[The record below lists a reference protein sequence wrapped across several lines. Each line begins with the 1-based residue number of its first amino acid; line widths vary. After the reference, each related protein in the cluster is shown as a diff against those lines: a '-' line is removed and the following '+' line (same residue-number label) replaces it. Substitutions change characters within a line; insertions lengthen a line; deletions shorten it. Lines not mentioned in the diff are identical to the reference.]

1 MDKQE
6 DPDNKSKNIAEDAV
20 SASGDSG
27 VERSTG
33 TGSPDGRDEQNASM
47 ENILGDEGF
56 VLAPEEL
63 PTMQWSDVYAELAEF
78 EDLDIDSSP
87 LEPAASKPRT
97 QSSATGP
104 LEGLEDAMAWLE
116 ELAAG
121 QGIPIDEMPTQIS
134 AKPDVEQLPSKKE
147 PQSSDLADDKQDD
160 FTLIVDSDPM
170 AWLEQ
175 LAVDQSS
182 PLEELP
188 SVADRL
194 LASEIVSQPAIPP
207 DSTINDPYDIDEA
220 LEYLEQEAA
229 KQGVDLSTVEFDAS
243 QPLDRLKAA
252 LTIVDNL
259 ALIGLAARS
268 AVLEETKQTDEVA
281 STQLPAEPHV
291 PAEQPVEVDITEEDL
306 DHGEAVEFTLL
317 PEADDSTDSVATTTV
332 NDLSNEM
339 PDDPH
344 EALNWL
350 SAMGDMDDDTEAAV
364 IVEED
369 TIASAQVRDP
379 SASGEVEPEKELL
392 TEDSG
397 QFDDNVLHEMP
408 DDPDEAVAGME
419 NLARQ
424 REQNT
429 SAVVKEQPSEKAP
442 PPAAHEPAA
451 NQKAALVALDD
462 GDLEK
467 AFAPVQAI
475 LDDDAATPEL
485 VGALEEAVEQH
496 QDSPR
501 LLRLLG
507 DAYMQ
512 IGEVDKAV
520 ATYRKGFDHL

>member
-1 MDKQE
+1 
-6 DPDNKSKNIAEDAV
+6 
-20 SASGDSG
+20 
-27 VERSTG
+27 
-33 TGSPDGRDEQNASM
+33 
-47 ENILGDEGF
+47 
-56 VLAPEEL
+56 
-63 PTMQWSDVYAELAEF
+63 
-78 EDLDIDSSP
+78 
-87 LEPAASKPRT
+87 
-97 QSSATGP
+97 
-104 LEGLEDAMAWLE
+104 
-116 ELAAG
+116 
-121 QGIPIDEMPTQIS
+121 
-134 AKPDVEQLPSKKE
+134 
-147 PQSSDLADDKQDD
+147 
-160 FTLIVDSDPM
+160 
-170 AWLEQ
+170 
-175 LAVDQSS
+175 
-182 PLEELP
+182 
-188 SVADRL
+188 
-194 LASEIVSQPAIPP
+194 
-207 DSTINDPYDIDEA
+207 
-220 LEYLEQEAA
+220 
-229 KQGVDLSTVEFDAS
+229 
-243 QPLDRLKAA
+243 
-252 LTIVDNL
+252 
-259 ALIGLAARS
+259 
-268 AVLEETKQTDEVA
+268 
-281 STQLPAEPHV
+281 
-291 PAEQPVEVDITEEDL
+291 
-306 DHGEAVEFTLL
+306 
-317 PEADDSTDSVATTTV
+317 VATTTV

-408 DDPDEAVAGME
+408 DDPDEAVAWME

-429 SAVVKEQPSEKAP
+429 SAVVKEQPSEKAS